1 MITSANQW
9 VVTEEI
15 TLPSGHVAR
24 LRKPNMLALAASTHG
39 APDLLTQT
47 MIDKINGKKVQKVEI
62 TAENF
67 PSLLD
72 TMRRVAKAAFVE
84 PRIDDTPDYENGLIA
99 INDVDEGDLV
109 CVFLWAQ
116 GMEMEQARSYLRQ
129 SVERLGAASAE
140 QNVSAETLVSD
151 GDSE

>member
-15 TLPSGHVAR
+15 DLPSGKTAR

-47 MIDKINGKKVQKVEI
+47 MIDKINGKPAKKVEI

-67 PSLLD
+67 PTLLD
-72 TMRRVAKAAFVE
+72 SMRRVTKAAFVE
-84 PRIDDTPDYENGLIA
+84 PRIEDTPDYDNGVIA

-129 SVERLGAASAE
+129 SVERLGAAPAE
-140 QNVSAETLVSD
+140 QDVPAEALVSD